1 MASLVQVL
9 MQACHSPA
17 STALQS
23 SPGPNIFD
31 KCCQVWGVDGGRVVR
46 MCFLHPINLS
56 RAAVSFGC
64 ASDDLH
70 GQESP
75 LGYHLDLL
83 AAQRNKAEAIL

>member
-1 MASLVQVL
+1 
-9 MQACHSPA
+9 
-17 STALQS
+17 
-23 SPGPNIFD
+23 
-31 KCCQVWGVDGGRVVR
+31 

-83 AAQRNKAEAIL
+83 AAQRNKAEVIL